1 MAAVAMADTT
11 EIRLTRLE
19 SDVAHIRSD
28 VADLKTDVRE
38 LREEFGEFRKELG
51 DFRMEFRTQIGELR
65 RELTRGLL
73 QTRIGML
80 LLCAAMLGVMA
91 RGLHWI

>member
-1 MAAVAMADTT
+1 MAAAAMADTM
-11 EIRLTRLE
+11 EIRVTRLE

-38 LREEFGEFRKELG
+38 LRKELG
-51 DFRMEFRTQIGELR
+51 DFRMEFRTEIGELR

-73 QTRIGML
+73 QTRIWML
-80 LLCAAMLGVMA
+80 FLCAAMLGVMA